1 MKFLE
6 SKEISVEK
14 GNVKAIFKPVTPLN
28 QAALL
33 GYQVDMQNAVK
44 ADDTA
49 RLVKVKMECV
59 FYTLKNMIN
68 RLEVEGGLHDPVMVA
83 NLADVSDMETIETLN
98 IIFDLTVGLLVEGET
113 KKKSSS
119 PRKSTKKE

>member
-1 MKFLE
+1 MKFLD

-14 GNVKAIFKPVTPLN
+14 GNVKVMFKPVTPLH
-28 QAALL
+28 QASLL

-59 FYTLKNMIN
+59 FYTLKSMIN
-68 RLEVEGGLHDPVMVA
+68 RLEVGGEIFDPAMVA
-83 NLADVSDMETIETLN
+83 NCADVSDMETIETLN
-98 IIFDLTVGLLVEGET
+98 IIFDMVIGLLVDGET

-119 PRKSTKKE
+119 RPSRTKKA